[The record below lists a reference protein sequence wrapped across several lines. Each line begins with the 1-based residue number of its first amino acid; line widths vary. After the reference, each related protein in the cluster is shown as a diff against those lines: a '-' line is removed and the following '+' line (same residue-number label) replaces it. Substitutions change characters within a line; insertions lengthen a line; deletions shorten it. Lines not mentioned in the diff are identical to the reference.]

1 MGPGSRRDEILGN
14 PAWEAQNPHFGPKR
28 PFWPPLPIQMSLWS
42 HFWGHFQNRKMCH
55 SLPATG
61 YRINAFTQGFSSKM
75 HFKRTLGCES
85 TSPPPHFHRFP
96 SYLQLTQESYP
107 CEIWA
112 VRQVRSERSGL
123 GGHGLGLGLGLGGQG
138 LVYAV
143 WSGPLSVCC

>member
-1 MGPGSRRDEILGN
+1 
-14 PAWEAQNPHFGPKR
+14 
-28 PFWPPLPIQMSLWS
+28 
-42 HFWGHFQNRKMCH
+42 
-55 SLPATG
+55 
-61 YRINAFTQGFSSKM
+61 M
-75 HFKRTLGCES
+75 HFKRTLWPES
-85 TSPPPHFHRFP
+85 AWAPPHFRRFP

-123 GGHGLGLGLGLGGQG
+123 GGDGLGLGLGGQG